1 MLKRLFIPIAALI
14 FTHACIPLPT
24 PIPAVPPT
32 LPPTVSPVPVKIEPT
47 IDPSH
52 LAHMPNPAL
61 TPGDV
66 LPVAVGDICVAGYS
80 SKVRLVTEAVKNQ
93 VYLEYGITSHKPYEY
108 EVDHLI
114 SLELG
119 GSNSV
124 KNLWPEPYAGD
135 WNAHVKDKIENK
147 LHALVCDGQLDLQTA
162 QQEITTD
169 WIAAYIKYI
178 GQP

>member
-1 MLKRLFIPIAALI
+1 LLKRLSVPIAVLV
-14 FTHACIPLPT
+14 FTLACVTLPT
-24 PIPAVPPT
+24 PIPAVPPA
-32 LPPTVSPVPVKIEPT
+32 LPPTVSPAPVDITPT
-47 IDPSH
+47 IDPAHRSH
-52 LAHMPNPAL
+52 LPNPAL

-66 LPVAVGDICVAGYS
+66 LPVTVSDICVAGYS
-80 SKVRLVTEAVKNQ
+80 SKVRAVTEAVKNQ

-135 WNAHVKDKIENK
+135 WNARVKDKIENK

-162 QQEITTD
+162 QQEIAND
-169 WIAAYIKYI
+169 WITAYIKYI